1 MIFVGEVHTGL
12 LRNSSA
18 VDSRTAV
25 SLMGLKAGAPVR
37 HRERPIR
44 FAASPEI
51 LTGLDCLLLS
61 SPEIRAVGTASSH
74 AVLTGGQVLQC
85 ATSIHVVQSDAP
97 RRLRWSH
104 YMSCPG
110 TVEAI
115 NRLDAGRFA
124 EGYLAASPAGSTMDL
139 SAVNGHLHARL
150 QSSEGLDGSVAF
162 RVPPLRL
169 RWVAIPDSHATTVDL
184 SIGRD
189 GLRRLVLRLR
199 RRDRA
204 AISTLAEDVAL
215 HDWLLNSVQK
225 LLDTSRIGGAGL
237 PDVVRRLTPA
247 GNYLL
252 HLWMPG
258 ARLDDELRPIWESL
272 EEKSGFSR
280 LWRVSIDRIRDQ
292 LFLAAASRQLD
303 PTPSNTA

>member
-51 LTGLDCLLLS
+51 LTGLDCPLLT

-85 ATSIHVVQSDAP
+85 STSVHVVQSDAG
-97 RRLRWSH
+97 RRLGWAH

-115 NRLDAGRFA
+115 NRLDPGRFA
-124 EGYLAASPAGSTMDL
+124 DGFLATAGVGSTMDL
-139 SAVNGHLHARL
+139 SAVNGHMHARL
-150 QSSEGLDGSVAF
+150 QSSEALDGTVAF

-169 RWVAIPDSHATTVDL
+169 RWVAQPAVGRVGVDL

-189 GLRRLVLRLR
+189 GVRRLILRQR
-199 RRDRA
+199 QIDRA
-204 AISTLAEDVAL
+204 AISTLAEDIAL
-215 HDWLLNSVQK
+215 HDWLLNSVQR
-225 LLDTSRIGGAGL
+225 LLDGSRIGGASL

-247 GNYLL
+247 VNYLL

-258 ARLDDELRPIWESL
+258 ARLDDELRPLWKSL
-272 EEKSGFSR
+272 EERSGFSR

-292 LFLAAASRQLD
+292 LFLAAASRPLD